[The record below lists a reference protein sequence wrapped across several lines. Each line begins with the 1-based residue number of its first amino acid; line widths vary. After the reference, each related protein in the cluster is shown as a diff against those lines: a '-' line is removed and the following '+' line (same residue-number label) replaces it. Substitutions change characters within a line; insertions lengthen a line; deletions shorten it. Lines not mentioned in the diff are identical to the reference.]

1 MKTGL
6 SLITIALALAFSLSS
21 ISAEIELSFQEQLEN
36 LSPSERKSF
45 NEHIAEAKRMQAE
58 KRIFESLDA
67 IAKADQMVQK
77 HPVVMQLQAAT
88 DVEYRQFD
96 KAEAT
101 YKELNQLFP
110 KVHSF
115 IFNLGEMHFV
125 QSKWQNAKNRF
136 EEILEVGKHAKTTPL
151 YYLTEY
157 KVYICNIKLGNK
169 TAVEEHESK
178 YDYTVDSPIYY
189 CTEYIQAFLANDTIE
204 ATKWIER
211 ANNVF
216 GASAMTSWID
226 SIQESGLINSVN
238 KGVK

>member
-6 SLITIALALAFSLSS
+6 SLITIALALVFSLSS
-21 ISAEIELSFQEQLEN
+21 ISAKTKLSFQEQLEN

-45 NEHIAEAKRMQAE
+45 NEHIAEAKRMQDE
-58 KRIFESLDA
+58 KRIFESLDSL
-67 IAKADQMVQK
+67 AKAESMVQK
-77 HPVVMQLQAAT
+77 HPYIMQLQAAA
-88 DVEYRQFD
+88 DIEYRQFD
-96 KAEAT
+96 KAEAI
-101 YKELNQLFP
+101 YKELNQMAP
-110 KVHSF
+110 KNPSF

-125 QSKWQNAKNRF
+125 QSKWQNAKKQF
-136 EEILEVGKHAKTTPL
+136 EEILEIGKHTKTSPL

-169 TAVEEHESK
+169 TAAEEHESK

-189 CTEYIQAFLANDTIE
+189 CTEYIQAFLENDTIE
-204 ATKWIER
+204 ATKWLER
-211 ANNVF
+211 ANKVF

-226 SIQESGLINSVN
+226 TLQESGYIISVS